1 MKRNFFSIVI
11 PTLNEEQ
18 YVPKLLTA
26 LSQQLFTDFE
36 VIVVD
41 GYSAD
46 NTVAVIREYQKKVG
60 YPLKLIMNKAQNV
73 GLQRNRGAE
82 AAAGAYLVFFD
93 ADIRVEKT
101 YLTQLF
107 ALLTSHPFDFAS
119 TWFVIDTKNLLDLV
133 SSFVANI
140 VFYVYGLLGKPF
152 MTGQNLIFK
161 REVFKAV
168 GGFDPTVVHA
178 EDIELVQRAKA
189 RGFSGKIFYS
199 PVHYFSPRRLE
210 REGRFSVWWK
220 YIRSNLYVIFRGP
233 IRVPLFL
240 YEMGGQTKKDNESI
254 K

>member
-1 MKRNFFSIVI
+1 MKRKFFSIVI

-18 YVPKLLTA
+18 YLPRLLTT

-41 GYSAD
+41 GYSVD
-46 NTVAVIREYQKKVG
+46 KTVTVIHKYQKKVP

-82 AAAGAYLVFFD
+82 AAGGTYLIFFD

-101 YLTQLF
+101 YLTQIF
-107 ALLTSHPFDFAS
+107 TLLKHHPLDFAS
-119 TWFVIDTKNLLDLV
+119 TWFVIDTPNLLDQV
-133 SSFVANI
+133 SSLFANI

-161 REVFKAV
+161 REVFKKL

-178 EDIELVQRAKA
+178 EDIELVQRAKTH
-189 RGFSGKIFYS
+189 GFSGKIFYS

-240 YEMGGQTKKDNESI
+240 YEMGGQAKKDNESI